1 MTKLHTPAVAQ
12 ILAIAFALA
21 QGRPAIADTIPA
33 VRQIRV
39 DIDFARI
46 IRLPEDAK
54 TLVLGNPLIA
64 DAALLRG
71 DSLVV
76 ITGKSFGSTNLLMLD
91 ADGARIAEAIL
102 TVTPVNSGLVVF
114 RGPNQRESFACDPD
128 CVRNV
133 NLSDDPNHFTE
144 AVGKARLFGSATEP
158 AATQNITGRRR

>member
-1 MTKLHTPAVAQ
+1 MTRFHSPPAAQ
-12 ILAIAFALA
+12 ILAVALA
-21 QGRPAIADTIPA
+21 LAHVRPVIADSMPA

-46 IRLPEDAK
+46 IRLPEGAQ

-64 DAALLRG
+64 DASLLRG

-76 ITGKSFGSTNLLMLD
+76 ITGKNFGSTNLLMLD

-114 RGPNQRESFACDPD
+114 RGPDKRESFACDPD
-128 CVRNV
+128 CVRSV
-133 NLSDDPNHFTE
+133 NPGDDPKTFKETLE
-144 AVGKARLFGSATEP
+144 SAALFGT
-158 AATQNITGRRR
+158 AAQSHGSKN

>member
-1 MTKLHTPAVAQ
+1 MTRFLNPLMSR
-12 ILAIAFALA
+12 ILAAAIALA
-21 QGRPAIADTIPA
+21 CARPAIAETPPA

-46 IRLPEDAK
+46 IRLPEGAQ

-114 RGPNQRESFACDPD
+114 RGPDARESFACDPD
-128 CVRNV
+128 CVRSV
-133 NLSDDPNHFTE
+133 TLGDDSKSLGDAVKDTLTFTTATSAVE
-144 AVGKARLFGSATEP
+144 ALKKS
-158 AATQNITGRRR
+158 RR